1 MPDPRTRDLAQAAA
15 NAGAA
20 CRAPTNRRDAF
31 DRDGIV
37 RQLTTARRTAT
48 GHPIEMRVTLS
59 VHNVIRA
66 AEEQRVKDLKPYAL
80 NILFRA
86 NHNAMWEIAEKAGIL
101 GEMNLSIASM
111 EYADNSKEA
120 EAKLFAGGLDFIAG
134 NHISPYMWVAKN
146 RPIVQIASPGNAVR
160 DAIVSKRPIESL
172 EELAGQDV
180 RVADSDLHDRYG
192 SIQHPRGN
200 HILETIHAGLQP
212 EQTHWVACG
221 EFDDPKLQANVVE
234 AVASGKAD
242 IGFFR
247 HADADAAQA
256 AGLHPL
262 RLPTFPMING
272 ATITT
277 TYDLLHQK
285 EQLAE
290 RLVRAMVLAIHYA
303 RVHPE
308 DAQELLDT
316 KMGKPYTEHGGRAQG
331 IARYP
336 MKPYPTQAAI
346 DSAFEL
352 CCMQYEETK
361 EIQPAALWDLHY
373 LRELELSGFIDELI
387 QEQPAAAPQR

>member
-1 MPDPRTRDLAQAAA
+1 L
-15 NAGAA
+15 
-20 CRAPTNRRDAF
+20 
-31 DRDGIV
+31 
-37 RQLTTARRTAT
+37 
-48 GHPIEMRVTLS
+48 
-59 VHNVIRA
+59 
-66 AEEQRVKDLKPYAL
+66 KDLKPYAL

-86 NHNAMWEIAEKAGIL
+86 NHNAMWELADKAGIL

-120 EAKLFAGGLDFIAG
+120 EAKLFGGTLDLIAG

-146 RPIVQIASPGNAVR
+146 RPIVQITSPGNSVR

-172 EELAGQDV
+172 GELAGQEV
-180 RVADSDLHDRYG
+180 RIADCNLRDRYG

-200 HILETIHAGLQP
+200 HILDTVRAGLQP
-212 EQTHWVACG
+212 DQTTWIECG
-221 EFDDPKLQANVVE
+221 EFDDPNLRQNIVE

-242 IGFFR
+242 IGFTGYATEETVR
-247 HADADAAQA
+247 D

-262 RLPTFPMING
+262 MLPTLPMVNG
-272 ATITT
+272 ATVTT
-277 TYDLLHQK
+277 TYDILNKK
-285 EQLAE
+285 EQLGE
-290 RLVRAMVLAIHYA
+290 RLVRAQVLAIHYA
-303 RVHPE
+303 RMNPE
-308 DAQELLDT
+308 EAQKLLDT
-316 KMGKPYTEHGGRAQG
+316 KMGRPYTEHGGRVRS

-352 CCMQYEETK
+352 CCMQYEETQ

-387 QEQPAAAPQR
+387 QEQPAAASDR

>member
-1 MPDPRTRDLAQAAA
+1 M
-15 NAGAA
+15 
-20 CRAPTNRRDAF
+20 
-31 DRDGIV
+31 
-37 RQLTTARRTAT
+37 
-48 GHPIEMRVTLS
+48 
-59 VHNVIRA
+59 
-66 AEEQRVKDLKPYAL
+66 KDIKPYAL

-86 NHNAMWEIAEKAGIL
+86 NHNAMWELAEKAGIMAQ
-101 GEMNLSIASM
+101 MNLSIASL

-120 EAKLFAGGLDFIAG
+120 EAKLFGGSLDFIAG

-146 RPIVQIASPGNAVR
+146 RPIVQIASPGNSVR
-160 DAIVSKRPIESL
+160 DAIVSNRPLASL
-172 EELAGQDV
+172 EELAGQEV
-180 RVADSDLHDRYG
+180 RVADCDLRDRYG

-200 HILETIHAGLQP
+200 HILETLRAGIEP
-212 EQTHWVACG
+212 EQAEWVACG
-221 EFDDPKLQANVVE
+221 EFDDPNLRQNIFD

-242 IGFFR
+242 IGFISYANAEALR
-247 HADADAAQA
+247 G

-262 RLPTFPMING
+262 QLPTLPMING

-277 TYDLLHQK
+277 TYDILHQK

-303 RVHPE
+303 RTRPE
-308 DAQELLDT
+308 EAQKLLDT
-316 KMGKPYTEHGGRAQG
+316 KMAKPYTEHGGRAQG

-387 QEQPAAAPQR
+387 QEQPVARQNQG

>member
-1 MPDPRTRDLAQAAA
+1 M
-15 NAGAA
+15 
-20 CRAPTNRRDAF
+20 
-31 DRDGIV
+31 
-37 RQLTTARRTAT
+37 
-48 GHPIEMRVTLS
+48 
-59 VHNVIRA
+59 
-66 AEEQRVKDLKPYAL
+66 KDVKPYAL

-86 NHNAMWEIAEKAGIL
+86 SHNAMWELAEKAGIL

-120 EAKLFAGGLDFIAG
+120 EARLFGGSLDFIAG

-146 RPIVQIASPGNAVR
+146 RPIVQIASPGNSVR
-160 DAIVSKRPIESL
+160 DSIVSKRPLASL

-180 RVADSDLHDRYG
+180 RVADCDLHDRYG

-200 HILETIHAGLQP
+200 HILDTMRAGLEP
-212 EQTHWVACG
+212 EQTHWVDCG
-221 EFDDPKLQANVVE
+221 EFDDPNVARNIVD

-242 IGFFR
+242 IGFVGAR
-247 HADADAAQA
+247 DADALRG

-262 RLPTFPMING
+262 QLPTLPMVNG

-277 TYDLLHQK
+277 TYDLLHEK

-290 RLVRAMVLAIHYA
+290 RLVRAMVLAIHFA
-303 RVHPE
+303 RTRPE
-308 DAQELLDT
+308 EAQKLLDT
-316 KMGKPYTEHGGRAQG
+316 KLGKPYTEHGGRAQG
-331 IARYP
+331 LARYP

-387 QEQPAAAPQR
+387 QEQPAAK

>member
-1 MPDPRTRDLAQAAA
+1 M
-15 NAGAA
+15 
-20 CRAPTNRRDAF
+20 
-31 DRDGIV
+31 
-37 RQLTTARRTAT
+37 
-48 GHPIEMRVTLS
+48 
-59 VHNVIRA
+59 
-66 AEEQRVKDLKPYAL
+66 KDVKPYAL

-86 NHNAMWEIAEKAGIL
+86 NHNAMWELAEKAGIL

-120 EAKLFAGGLDFIAG
+120 EAKLFGGSLDFIAG

-146 RPIVQIASPGNAVR
+146 RPIVQIASPGNSVR
-160 DAIVSKRPIESL
+160 DSIVSKRPLASL
-172 EELAGQDV
+172 EELAGQEV
-180 RVADSDLHDRYG
+180 RVADCDLRDRYG

-200 HILETIHAGLQP
+200 HILDTMRAGLEP
-212 EQTHWVACG
+212 EQSHWVECG
-221 EFDDPKLQANVVE
+221 EFDDPNVARNIVD

-242 IGFFR
+242 IGFVGAR
-247 HADADAAQA
+247 DADALRG

-262 RLPTFPMING
+262 QLPTLPMING

-277 TYDLLHQK
+277 TYDVLHEK

-290 RLVRAMVLAIHYA
+290 RLVRAMVLAIHFA
-303 RVHPE
+303 RTRPDE
-308 DAQELLDT
+308 AQKLLDT
-316 KMGKPYTEHGGRAQG
+316 KLGKPYTEHGGRAQG
-331 IARYP
+331 LARYP

-387 QEQPAAAPQR
+387 QEQPAAN